1 MRWDGGLL
9 RDERV
14 EGRVI
19 ERSEGMREKEE
30 MLGHWERKTECLF
43 EEGGQ
48 GEEKG
53 NAKNEGLRPSS
64 PGCPW
69 GTHATEGAFRFG
81 DSAPN
86 SAKFSFLNK
95 I

>member
-1 MRWDGGLL
+1 ML
-9 RDERV
+9 RDEKV
-14 EGRVI
+14 ERRVI
-19 ERSEGMREKEE
+19 ERKERMRGKEE
-30 MLGHWERKTECLF
+30 MLGHWERKTECLLMR
-43 EEGGQ
+43 GGQ

-53 NAKNEGLRPSS
+53 SAKNEGLRPSS

-86 SAKFSFLNK
+86 SAKFSFFD
-95 I
+95 

>member
-1 MRWDGGLL
+1 ML

-19 ERSEGMREKEE
+19 ERSEGKRRKEE
-30 MLGHWERKTECLF
+30 VLGHWERRKGSLLKK
-43 EEGGQ
+43 GGQ
-48 GEEKG
+48 GEVG
-53 NAKNEGLRPSS
+53 GSTKNEGLRPSS

-69 GTHATEGAFRFG
+69 GTHATEGTFRFG

-86 SAKFSFLNK
+86 SAKISFLN
-95 I
+95 